1 MKNFRTR
8 PWNGVRFSGLPMPI
22 NQFFF
27 PILASQNDMVGYM
40 YEPKNKL
47 VSTRITLSEPGIL
60 QRFVL
65 MEGSTEWTTM
75 DAVPNDMCDNYG

>member
-1 MKNFRTR
+1 MKIFHTG

-27 PILASQNDMVGYM
+27 PILASQNDMVGYK
-40 YEPKNKL
+40 YEPENKL
-47 VSTRITLSEPGIL
+47 VSTRITLSESGIL

-65 MEGSTEWTTM
+65 MEGTTVM
-75 DAVPNDMCDNYG
+75 